1 MVLGDAVA
9 VDMVGQPREP
19 KRHRV
24 DDEEAEDTVT
34 LRTGSDRLFVG
45 RVETDSDELVERCAA
60 LVQDAER
67 TESGARQRPGLFHQV
82 A

>member
-1 MVLGDAVA
+1 
-9 VDMVGQPREP
+9 
-19 KRHRV
+19 
-24 DDEEAEDTVT
+24 VT

-67 TESGARQRPGLFHQV
+67 TESGARQRPASSTKWRSSTGRLRSPSIMSTACSNRRSFTGSSTRR
-82 A
+82 